1 MRFIIMTKNMLYVVE
16 AKDFEEAVAL
26 AYDDHTKYN
35 DVYGIVR
42 IPDE

>member
-1 MRFIIMTKNMLYVVE
+1 MRFIIMTKNMSCTVE
-16 AKDFEEAVAL
+16 AEDFEEAVAL
-26 AYDDHTKYN
+26 AYDNHTKYN